1 MSVLYIRIFLCAN
14 IEIGCC
20 VYQNFNVHAVKIK
33 KVISVVFSRGAG
45 IHVMRGRRCVKR
57 RVAGKKTILGEE
69 PHQLSGRRGRN
80 SAARVADS
88 SSSFERP

>member
-33 KVISVVFSRGAG
+33 KVISVVSSLFICRQG
-45 IHVMRGRRCVKR
+45 IYVSLRKHMIALIVRRK
-57 RVAGKKTILGEE
+57 
-69 PHQLSGRRGRN
+69 H
-80 SAARVADS
+80 
-88 SSSFERP
+88 